1 MQGFFLYALFLKC
14 SLTKGNL
21 FLYVLRLLS
30 ASELRADTGKY
41 MIFSV
46 DLWILYL
53 YGLVSD
59 RFASGSE
66 TCFRIVGFSRSLTLR
81 SQGY

>member
-41 MIFSV
+41 MIF
-46 DLWILYL
+46 
-53 YGLVSD
+53 
-59 RFASGSE
+59 F
-66 TCFRIVGFSRSLTLR
+66 C
-81 SQGY
+81 